1 MNNIAEISEKTIN
14 NLLKNKKE
22 LTPENYTK
30 EFCILAKELKLSIK
44 ECEYFKKL
52 LSNIDP
58 KELEGKNPET
68 IYDIIDILIHRI
80 PAKNIQNMSKLL
92 QTSMQPSI
100 SLSIGDDLQSFCVKI
115 GDSPSLIFEESIQH
129 EMEKYIQNRFNV
141 DQQVLAKKT
150 ADIARLVSL
159 MNKYLGDAIQSN
171 NDGSSNVKSIKNE
184 IELICPIKSTKE
196 DLGKLQN
203 KLVQAAIT
211 IESEM
216 STVNKNLKS
225 GKNEVFLLEKKIQNL
240 EKELKQSLENNT
252 KDYLTKT
259 LNRKSLE
266 DELIKIENKFKREN
280 KDYAV
285 IFFDLD
291 HFKDVNDV
299 YGHEAGDII
308 LKTFASL
315 LLKLTRDTD
324 TICRYG
330 GEEFVAIIEYNNYED
345 LYKYIERIKN
355 VVTRN
360 KFKYKESKIVVTFS
374 AGVEIRSNCK
384 NTNDTMLNADRL
396 LYDAKNSGRN
406 KVIFWNKKVI

>member
-1 MNNIAEISEKTIN
+1 MNNIANISENTIKNLTN
-14 NLLKNKKE
+14 NNKE

-30 EFCILAKELKLSIK
+30 EFCNLAKDMKLSIK
-44 ECEYFKKL
+44 ECEYFQNL
-52 LSNIDP
+52 LSKLDK
-58 KELEGKNPET
+58 KEIELKKPES
-68 IYDIIDILIHRI
+68 IYDIVDILIHRI
-80 PAKNIQNMSKLL
+80 PTKNIQNMSALL
-92 QTSMQPSI
+92 QTSMKPSI
-100 SLSIGDDLQSFCVKI
+100 SLSIGDELKSFCIKI

-141 DQQVLAKKT
+141 DQNVLARKT

-171 NDGSSNVKSIKNE
+171 THGSNNVKNIKNE
-184 IELICPIKSTKE
+184 IELICPINSTKE

-203 KLVQAAIT
+203 KLVQAAMT

-216 STVNKNLKS
+216 FNVNKNLES
-225 GKNEVFLLEKKIQNL
+225 GKNEVVILEQKIQTL
-240 EKELKQSLENNT
+240 EKELKESQESNT

-259 LNRKSLE
+259 LNRRSL
-266 DELIKIENKFKREN
+266 DAQILKIENKYRREDR
-280 KDYAV
+280 DYAV

-308 LKTFASL
+308 LKTFAAL

-330 GEEFVAIIEYNNYED
+330 GEEFVALIEYNNSED
-345 LYKYIERIKN
+345 LYKYIERIKT
-355 VVTRN
+355 VVTKN
-360 KFKYKESKIVVTFS
+360 KFKYKDSKIEVTFS
-374 AGVEIRSNCK
+374 AGVEIRSNGK
-384 NTNDTMLNADRL
+384 SSNDTFLNADRL

-406 KVIFWNKKVI
+406 KIIFWNKKVI